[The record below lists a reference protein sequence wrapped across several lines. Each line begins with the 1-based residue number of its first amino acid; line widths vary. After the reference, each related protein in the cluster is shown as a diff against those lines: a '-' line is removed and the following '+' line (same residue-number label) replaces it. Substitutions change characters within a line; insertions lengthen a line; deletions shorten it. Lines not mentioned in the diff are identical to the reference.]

1 MCGHRPQ
8 QPFRP
13 VPMAQV
19 PAINDL
25 QSTLATLGRDLQT
38 SAIAWQMGTIVLA
51 LALAWM
57 VNLWLKPKLAL
68 AEGRWKL
75 GIAGLER
82 VLFPLSALLLLV
94 PAHALLA
101 EWNPTSLLG
110 IASALL
116 AAMAIVRVLAYLLRS
131 AFNPSPA
138 LDTWERLV
146 GWTVWIG
153 FALHLTG
160 VLPAITRILDSVA
173 IPVGKGHVS
182 ILLMMRG
189 ALSVVLTLLVALWIG
204 RLIETRLM
212 GAQAMDINVRVI
224 FAKTAKALLIV
235 IGVLV
240 ALSAVGI
247 DITLLSVFGGALGVG
262 LGFGL
267 QKIASNYVSGFI
279 ILADR
284 SVSIGNTVVIDNREG
299 VVTRMTGRYVV
310 VRSLDGNEA
319 IIPNETIITSTVI
332 NQSYSDPRVRIAVP
346 IQIAYESDLEAVIE
360 LIRSVATRNPRVL
373 EDPPPTVLVR
383 LFGESGIDLELGAWI
398 GDPDR
403 GRNNLRSE
411 LYREL
416 WQAFREHGV
425 RIPYPQ
431 REVRMLGPDLLE
443 QPAPAAPATIAP
455 NTEKGAASA

>member
-1 MCGHRPQ
+1 
-8 QPFRP
+8 
-13 VPMAQV
+13 MAQV
-19 PAINDL
+19 PALNDL
-25 QSTLATLGRDLQT
+25 QAAFVMLGHDLERAAVAWEVG
-38 SAIAWQMGTIVLA
+38 AIALA
-51 LALAWM
+51 LALAWA
-57 VNLWLKPKLAL
+57 VHIWLKPKLAR
-68 AEGRWKL
+68 AEGRWKSS
-75 GIAGLER
+75 IAGLER
-82 VLFPLSALLLLV
+82 VLFPVCALLLLV

-101 EWNPTSLLG
+101 EWNPASLLG

-116 AAMAIVRVLAYLLRS
+116 ATMAIVRVLAYLLRS
-131 AFNPSPA
+131 AFDPSPA

-146 GWTVWIG
+146 GWTVWLG

-160 VLPAITRILDSVA
+160 VLPAITRILDSVS

-189 ALSVVLTLLVALWIG
+189 ALSVVLTLRVARWIG

-224 FAKTAKALLIV
+224 FAKIAKALLLV

-262 LGFGL
+262 LGLGL

-279 ILADR
+279 ILADH

-332 NQSYSDPRVRIAVP
+332 NQSYSDPKVRIAVP

-360 LIRSVATRNPRVL
+360 LIRSTAARNPRVL
-373 EDPPPTVLVR
+373 EDPAPTVLVR

-403 GRNNLRSE
+403 GRNNLRSD

-416 WQAFREHGV
+416 WRTFQEHGV

-431 REVRMLGPDLLE
+431 REVRLLGPDLPE
-443 QPAPAAPATIAP
+443 QLSARAAAAPAGSPSRA
-455 NTEKGAASA
+455 EKGAASA

>member
-1 MCGHRPQ
+1 
-8 QPFRP
+8 
-13 VPMAQV
+13 
-19 PAINDL
+19 
-25 QSTLATLGRDLQT
+25 
-38 SAIAWQMGTIVLA
+38 
-51 LALAWM
+51 
-57 VNLWLKPKLAL
+57 
-68 AEGRWKL
+68 
-75 GIAGLER
+75 
-82 VLFPLSALLLLV
+82 
-94 PAHALLA
+94 
-101 EWNPTSLLG
+101 
-110 IASALL
+110 
-116 AAMAIVRVLAYLLRS
+116 VRVLAYLLRS
-131 AFNPSPA
+131 AFDPSPA

-160 VLPAITRILDSVA
+160 VLPAITRILDSVS

-189 ALSVVLTLLVALWIG
+189 ALSVVLTLLVAMWIG

-332 NQSYSDPRVRIAVP
+332 NQSYSDQKVRIAVP
-346 IQIAYESDLEAVIE
+346 VQIAYESDLEAVIE
-360 LIRSVATRNPRVL
+360 LVRSVAARNPRVL
-373 EDPPPTVLVR
+373 EDPAPTVLVR
-383 LFGESGIDLELGAWI
+383 AFGESGIELELGAWV

-403 GRNNLRSE
+403 GRNNLRSD

-416 WQAFREHGV
+416 WQAFRAHGV

-431 REVRMLGPDLLE
+431 REVRMLGPDR
-443 QPAPAAPATIAP
+443 PGDAAAPLSRTPADTAP
-455 NTEKGAASA
+455 TPEKGAANP

>member
-1 MCGHRPQ
+1 
-8 QPFRP
+8 
-13 VPMAQV
+13 MAQP
-19 PAINDL
+19 PAVNDIPSALSLLGHGL
-25 QSTLATLGRDLQT
+25 QQVTTAWQLG
-38 SAIAWQMGTIVLA
+38 AIAVA
-51 LALAWM
+51 LAFAWA
-57 VNLWLKPKLAL
+57 VKLWLQPRLDRV
-68 AEGRWKL
+68 EGRWKSSV
-75 GIAGLER
+75 AGLER
-82 VLFPLSALLLLV
+82 ALFPVSGLLLLL

-101 EWNPTSLLG
+101 EWNPTALLG
-110 IASALL
+110 IASSLL
-116 AAMAIVRVLAYLLRS
+116 AALAIVRVLAWLMRS
-131 AFNPSPA
+131 AFNASPA
-138 LDTWERLV
+138 IDAWERLI

-153 FALHLTG
+153 VALHLTG
-160 VLPAITRILDSVA
+160 VLPAITRILDSVT
-173 IPVGKGHVS
+173 IPMGKGHVS
-182 ILLMMRG
+182 VLLMMRG
-189 ALSVVLTLLVALWIG
+189 TLSVVLTLLVALWIG
-204 RLIETRLM
+204 RLIEARLM

-224 FAKTAKALLIV
+224 FAKAAKALLIV

-240 ALSAVGI
+240 ALSVVGI

-332 NQSYSDPRVRIAVP
+332 NQSYSDPKVRIAVP

-360 LIRSVATRNPRVL
+360 LIRRVAARNPRVL
-373 EDPPPTVLVR
+373 EDPAPTVLVR
-383 LFGESGIDLELGAWI
+383 LFGESGIELELGAWV
-398 GDPDR
+398 GDPDC
-403 GRNNLRSE
+403 GRNNLRSD

-416 WQAFREHGV
+416 WQTFREHGV

-431 REVRMLGPDLLE
+431 REVRLLGPDLPE
-443 QPAPAAPATIAP
+443 QPSARAAAAPAGSTP
-455 NTEKGAASA
+455 QSEKGAASA

>member
-1 MCGHRPQ
+1 
-8 QPFRP
+8 
-13 VPMAQV
+13 MAQV
-19 PAINDL
+19 PVLNDL
-25 QSTLATLGRDLQT
+25 QSALLLLGHDLQQA
-38 SAIAWQMGTIVLA
+38 AIAWQVGAIVLA
-51 LALAWM
+51 LALAWAIT
-57 VNLWLKPKLAL
+57 LWLMPKLDRI
-68 AEGRWKL
+68 EGRWKSS
-75 GIAGLER
+75 ISGLER
-82 VLFPLSALLLLV
+82 ILFPVSGLLLLV

-101 EWNPTSLLG
+101 GWNPTALLAV
-110 IASALL
+110 ASALL
-116 AAMAIVRVLAYLLRS
+116 AAMAIVRVLAYLLRA

-153 FALHLTG
+153 VALHLTG
-160 VLPAITRILDSVA
+160 LLPAITRILDGVS
-173 IPVGKGHVS
+173 IPVGKGQVS
-182 ILLMMRG
+182 VLLMMRG
-189 ALSVVLTLLVALWIG
+189 ALSVVLTLLVAMWIG
-204 RLIETRLM
+204 RLIENRLM
-212 GAQAMDINVRVI
+212 ASQAMDINVRVI
-224 FAKTAKALLIV
+224 FAKAAKALLIV
-235 IGVLV
+235 IGVMV

-284 SVSIGNTVVIDNREG
+284 SVSIGNTVMIDNREG

-332 NQSYSDPRVRIAVP
+332 NQSYSDHKVRIAVP
-346 IQIAYESDLEAVIE
+346 IQIAYESDLEAVIQ
-360 LIRSVATRNPRVL
+360 LITRVAARNPRVL
-373 EDPPPTVLVR
+373 ADPAPSVLVR
-383 LFGESGIDLELGAWI
+383 LFGESGIDLELGIWI

-411 LYREL
+411 LYRAL
-416 WQAFREHGV
+416 WLAFREHGV

-431 REVRMLGPDLLE
+431 REVRILGPE
-443 QPAPAAPATIAP
+443 PPVETAASPATPAVPAQAPAGGLQAV
-455 NTEKGAASA
+455 EKGSAST

>member
-1 MCGHRPQ
+1 
-8 QPFRP
+8 
-13 VPMAQV
+13 MAQS
-19 PAINDL
+19 PAVNDL
-25 QSTLATLGRDLQT
+25 PSALSLLGHGLQQAST
-38 SAIAWQMGTIVLA
+38 AWQLAAIA
-51 LALAWM
+51 LALAFAWM
-57 VNLWLKPKLAL
+57 VKLRLQPRL
-68 AEGRWKL
+68 ARVEGRWKSSV
-75 GIAGLER
+75 AGLER
-82 VLFPLSALLLLV
+82 ALFPVSGLLLLL

-101 EWNPTSLLG
+101 NWNPTGLLG
-110 IASALL
+110 IATSLL
-116 AAMAIVRVLAYLLRS
+116 AAMAIVRVLAYLLGS

-138 LDTWERLV
+138 RDGWERLI

-153 FALHLTG
+153 VALHLTG
-160 VLPAITRILDSVA
+160 MLPAILRILEGISV
-173 IPVGKGHVS
+173 PVGKGNVS
-182 ILLMMRG
+182 VLLMIRG

-212 GAQAMDINVRVI
+212 GAQGLEINVRVI
-224 FAKTAKALLIV
+224 FAKAAKALLIV

-332 NQSYSDPRVRIAVP
+332 NQSYSDPKVRIAVP
-346 IQIAYESDLEAVIE
+346 LQIAYESDLEAVIE
-360 LIRSVATRNPRVL
+360 LVRAVAARNPRVL
-373 EDPPPTVLVR
+373 PDPGPSVLVR
-383 LFGESGIDLELGAWI
+383 LFAESGIDLELGVWV

-403 GRNNLRSE
+403 GRNNLRSD

-416 WQAFREHGV
+416 WQAFREHGI

-431 REVRMLGPDLLE
+431 REVRMLGPE
-443 QPAPAAPATIAP
+443 ETANP
-455 NTEKGAASA
+455 

>member
-1 MCGHRPQ
+1 
-8 QPFRP
+8 
-13 VPMAQV
+13 MAQV
-19 PAINDL
+19 PALNDL
-25 QSTLATLGRDLQT
+25 QAALVMLGHDLQRT
-38 SAIAWQMGTIVLA
+38 AIIWQLGAIVLA
-51 LALAWM
+51 LVLAWA
-57 VNLWLKPKLAL
+57 VNLWLKPKLDG
-68 AEGRWKL
+68 AEGRWKASL
-75 GIAGLER
+75 AGLER
-82 VLFPLSALLLLV
+82 ALFPVSALVFLV

-101 EWNPTSLLG
+101 TWNPTSLLG

-138 LDTWERLV
+138 LDNWERLV

-160 VLPAITRILDSVA
+160 VLPAITRMLDSVS
-173 IPVGKGHVS
+173 IPIGKEQVS

-189 ALSVVLTLLVALWIG
+189 ALSVVLTLLVAMWIG
-204 RLIETRLM
+204 RLIEARLM
-212 GAQAMDINVRVI
+212 GAQAMDMNVRVI

-310 VRSLDGNEA
+310 VRALDGNEA

-332 NQSYSDPRVRIAVP
+332 NQSYSDHKVRIAVP
-346 IQIAYESDLEAVIE
+346 IQISYESDLEAVIQ
-360 LIRSVATRNPRVL
+360 LIQDVAARNPRVL
-373 EDPPPTVLVR
+373 DDPAPVVLVR
-383 LFGESGIDLELGAWI
+383 LFADHGIDLELGAWI

-403 GRNNLRSE
+403 GRNNLRSD

-416 WQAFREHGV
+416 WRAFREHGV

-431 REVRMLGPDLLE
+431 REVRMLGPDGAGS
-443 QPAPAAPATIAP
+443 APGGAAEAG
-455 NTEKGAASA
+455 KGAASA

>member
-1 MCGHRPQ
+1 
-8 QPFRP
+8 
-13 VPMAQV
+13 MAQV
-19 PAINDL
+19 PLVNDVSSALSLLGHGL
-25 QSTLATLGRDLQT
+25 QQPTT
-38 SAIAWQMGTIVLA
+38 AWQLGAIVLA
-51 LALAWM
+51 LAGAWM
-57 VNLWLKPKLAL
+57 VKLWLQPRLGRV
-68 AEGRWKL
+68 EGRWKSSV
-75 GIAGLER
+75 AGLER
-82 VLFPLSALLLLV
+82 VLIPVSGLLLLL

-101 EWNPTSLLG
+101 DWNPTGLLG
-110 IASALL
+110 IASSLL

-138 LDTWERLV
+138 LDSWERLI

-153 FALHLTG
+153 VALHLTG
-160 VLPAITRILDSVA
+160 VLPAITRILDGVA
-173 IPVGKGHVS
+173 VPVGKGHVS
-182 ILLMMRG
+182 VLLMLRG
-189 ALSVVLTLLVALWIG
+189 ALSVLITLLIALWIG

-224 FAKTAKALLIV
+224 FAKAAKALLIV

-240 ALSAVGI
+240 ALSAVGM

-332 NQSYSDPRVRIAVP
+332 NQSYSDHKVRIAVP
-346 IQIAYESDLEAVIE
+346 LQIAYESDLEAVIE
-360 LIRSVATRNPRVL
+360 LIQSVAARNSRVL
-373 EDPPPTVLVR
+373 ADPAPAVLVR
-383 LFGESGIDLELGAWI
+383 LFGDSGIGLELGVWV

-403 GRNNLRSE
+403 GRNNLRSD

-431 REVRMLGPDLLE
+431 REVRLMGPE
-443 QPAPAAPATIAP
+443 APQTVDPQGFAAIGR
-455 NTEKGAASA
+455 NT